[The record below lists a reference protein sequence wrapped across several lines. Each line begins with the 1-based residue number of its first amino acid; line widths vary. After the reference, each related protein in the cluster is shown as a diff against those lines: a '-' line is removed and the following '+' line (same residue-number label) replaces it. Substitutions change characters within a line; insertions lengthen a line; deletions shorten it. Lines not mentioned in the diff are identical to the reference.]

1 MTDTNSKLPPE
12 PAEEELTPEQLAALE
27 KEDAM
32 SSLLKKSL
40 APAPVP
46 VPTPTST
53 PSEEDAQ
60 LLSNVQRK
68 LRQRSKGKFYAD
80 GWSTSQSRLNYGLI
94 AGVMLVVIVAVY
106 LALGPMGIS
115 LH

>member
-1 MTDTNSKLPPE
+1 MSDETKSQADGDVVD
-12 PAEEELTPEQLAALE
+12 EELTPEQLAALE
-27 KEDAM
+27 KEEQPMAA
-32 SSLLKKSL
+32 LLKKSL
-40 APAPVP
+40 APAAEAPEP
-46 VPTPTST
+46 AKDQ
-53 PSEEDAQ
+53 E
-60 LLSNVQRK
+60 LLASVQKK

-80 GWSTSQSRLNYGLI
+80 GWSTTQSRMNYGLV

>member
-1 MTDTNSKLPPE
+1 MSDEAKGESTETID
-12 PAEEELTPEQLAALE
+12 EELTPEQLAALE
-27 KEDAM
+27 NDAPIA
-32 SSLLKKSL
+32 SLLKKSL
-40 APAPVP
+40 APPPAAEP
-46 VPTPTST
+46 
-53 PSEEDAQ
+53 EKDQE
-60 LLSNVQRK
+60 LLASVQRK